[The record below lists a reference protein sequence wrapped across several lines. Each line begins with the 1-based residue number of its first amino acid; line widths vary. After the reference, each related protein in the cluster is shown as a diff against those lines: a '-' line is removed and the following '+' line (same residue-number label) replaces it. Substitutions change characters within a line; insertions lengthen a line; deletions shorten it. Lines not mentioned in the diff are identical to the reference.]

1 MRLYFTLQLLLLA
14 LLRHSLAQSQSEQLN
29 DGVSDGVSAV
39 QYSFTQSAL
48 YSCSAHCSSLGL
60 RCDERGAA
68 ARHCLEAAQQITRHS
83 SADSLYAVKSECS
96 AGGGCFVD
104 RYSLVSEGVSEGV
117 REEGRDCM

>member
-104 RYSLVSEGVSEGV
+104 RYSLVSE
-117 REEGRDCM
+117 